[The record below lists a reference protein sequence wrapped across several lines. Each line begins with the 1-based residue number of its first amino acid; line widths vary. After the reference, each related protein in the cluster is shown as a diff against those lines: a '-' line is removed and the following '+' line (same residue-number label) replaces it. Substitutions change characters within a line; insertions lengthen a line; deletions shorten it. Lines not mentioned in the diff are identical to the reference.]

1 MIRRPPRSTRTDT
14 LFPYTTLF
22 RSYFKEDNLQ
32 TPAFT
37 DRVPSLDG
45 LVSVA
50 NDLRYGSS
58 APDTLS
64 LNENGEGIYQF
75 KVGEPEIS
83 NGIGRKGFSVSVKIG
98 NQLPILWNNGER
110 SEERSVGKDGVSTC
124 RFWWAPFH

>member
-1 MIRRPPRSTRTDT
+1 MLYITDFEQYDY
-14 LFPYTTLF
+14 LI
-22 RSYFKEDNLQ
+22 EDKLQ

-37 DRVPSLDG
+37 YRVPSRDG
-45 LVSVA
+45 LVAVA

-98 NQLPILWNNGER
+98 NQLPR
-110 SEERSVGKDGVSTC
+110 SEGTRLNSS
-124 RFWWAPFH
+124 H